1 MGICLYNPLESLL
14 LLSATLWIQFYFCL
28 PNDLKFGLHSSWPSN
43 NDENSIYL
51 PGRFILRFMKC
62 FSKNQKRLSLLF
74 CFKNEEI
81 YRGLKN
87 IKRKKII
94 MSRFGREEKAS
105 KEDYRKWDCP
115 MGLRDDTMIKNTDCS
130 FRESGFNLSIHMVL
144 TTIFNS
150 NFCRPDTLCWLLH
163 EPGTHAVHIYRV
175 GQNTPPYYLN

>member
-1 MGICLYNPLESLL
+1 MKEFFRKIWRSARLYYWKIFITHIYKKVGICLYNPLESLL
-14 LLSATLWIQFYFCL
+14 LISATLWIRFYFCL

-94 MSRFGREEKAS
+94 M
-105 KEDYRKWDCP
+105 
-115 MGLRDDTMIKNTDCS
+115 
-130 FRESGFNLSIHMVL
+130 
-144 TTIFNS
+144 
-150 NFCRPDTLCWLLH
+150 
-163 EPGTHAVHIYRV
+163 
-175 GQNTPPYYLN
+175 